1 MTEAP
6 GVRTLV
12 WFRGKDLRI
21 SDHPPLVDAIHA
33 GEVVPLFVL
42 DPYFFAKERAAE
54 LPRRIQFLLESL
66 AELAAN
72 IERLGSRLVVV
83 KGKSIDVV
91 PRLARRWKC
100 DRVVAHRW
108 TEPFARKRD
117 RLVAEGLG
125 DIPFTLYE
133 GETLAPA
140 GSLRSGQG
148 TPFAVYTPFARAFR
162 ARVPVAS
169 PLRAPS
175 RMPPLPEDVDEAG
188 VAIPTIEDLGIAR
201 DEGILSGGEKAAHAR
216 LSTFVR
222 RRLEGFTLARDRM
235 DRHDGTSRLSA
246 DLKFGTIS
254 TRAVWTRV
262 AELATEPRTRADAE
276 KFLSELIWRE
286 FSHATLWDRPEVL
299 KHPFRRDFEGF
310 PWQRNERGWK
320 AWAEGT
326 TGYPV
331 VDAAARQL
339 LAEGYVHNRARM
351 ISASFLTKDLLID
364 LRRGEAHYMRWLLDG
379 DWAQNDMGWQWSAG
393 CGVDAQP
400 YFRIFHPVTQGE
412 RFDPEG
418 DYVRR
423 WVPELAKV
431 PTRWI
436 HAPWKAPPIELEAAG
451 VRIGKTYPAPI
462 VDHKE
467 ARERFLA
474 VAKAHLASAR
484 GRGADD

>member
-1 MTEAP
+1 
-6 GVRTLV
+6 VRTLV
-12 WFRGKDLRI
+12 WFRGKDLRL
-21 SDHPPLVDAIHA
+21 SDHAPLIDAARA

-42 DPYFFAKERAAE
+42 DPHFFAKERAAE

-66 AELAAN
+66 AELAQG
-72 IERLGSRLVVV
+72 IERLGSHLLVV
-83 KGKSIDVV
+83 KGRSVDVV
-91 PRLARRWKC
+91 PKLARTWRC

-108 TEPFARKRD
+108 SEPFARQRD
-117 RLVAEGLG
+117 RLVADGLG
-125 DIPFTLYE
+125 DIPFTMYE

-140 GSLRSGQG
+140 GSLRTGQG

-162 ARVPVAS
+162 ARIDVAA

-175 RMPPLPEDVDEAG
+175 KLPPLPADVRAG
-188 VAIPTIEDLGIAR
+188 SEGRCVPIPTIEDLGLPR
-201 DEGILSGGEKAAHAR
+201 DEAILRGGEKAAHAR

-222 RRLEGFTLARDRM
+222 HRIEGFTEARDRL
-235 DRHDGTSRLSA
+235 DRSDGTSRLSA

-254 TRAVWTRV
+254 ARAVWTRV
-262 AELATEPRTRADAE
+262 AEARSDPRTRADAE

-310 PWQRNERGWK
+310 PWQRSERGWK
-320 AWAEGT
+320 AWVEGR

-339 LAEGYVHNRARM
+339 LGEGYVHNRARM
-351 ISASFLTKDLLID
+351 IAASFLTKDLLID
-364 LRRGEAHYMRWLLDG
+364 FRRGEAHYMRWLLDG

-400 YFRIFHPVTQGE
+400 WFRIFHPVTQGE

-431 PTRWI
+431 AAKWI
-436 HAPWKAPPIELEAAG
+436 HAPWTAPPLELAGAG
-451 VRIGKTYPAPI
+451 VRIGRDYPEPI

-474 VAKAHLASAR
+474 VAKGHLGDEWVNCWR
-484 GRGADD
+484 IC